1 MEIGKV
7 TRVKRFSAIVD
18 DKSADNSDDPAK
30 PLCNDIYISWVDLF
44 ESLSMPERV
53 KLDKDMS
60 EFSVFKSCAD
70 NYYYTRARFHHS
82 QPIAIFEFTY
92 IK

>member
-18 DKSADNSDDPAK
+18 DKSADNSDDN
-30 PLCNDIYISWVDLF
+30 LIFISVGLTCLKA
-44 ESLSMPERV
+44 SPCQTV

-70 NYYYTRARFHHS
+70 NYYYTRQARFHHS